1 MEDSKDKHS
10 TGLED
15 LLLRSSNEHNI
26 TCVALRQALIFY
38 VLNQRLLLIMY
49 TQRTKAMDGYFNILL
64 MTALEVPAKKAMTAF
79 EVKTT

>member
-15 LLLRSSNEHNI
+15 LLLRSSNEYNI

-49 TQRTKAMDGYFNILL
+49 THMAKPMDSYFNN
-64 MTALEVPAKKAMTAF
+64 ENFNKKLRSF
-79 EVKTT
+79 